1 MANWWVVGV
10 ISADP
15 QQQDQVQNHVVQS
28 ASQPPMTPAEARKF
42 GGGYVEWVLGPY
54 ATRAAAGGSATS
66 SNAAGTSKY
75 TGAGG
80 VSANPLAGLFQ
91 GALWLRVAEVALGLL
106 LIAVGLARLTHAVP
120 IATRIAEVAA

>member
-28 ASQPPMTPAEARKF
+28 ASKPPMTPAEARKL
-42 GGGYVEWVLGPY
+42 GGGSVEWVLGPY

-80 VSANPLAGLFQ
+80 VSASPLAPLFQ
-91 GALWLRVAEVALGLL
+91 PSLWLRVAEVVLGLV
-106 LIAVGLARLTHAVP
+106 LIAVGVAKLTSAVP
-120 IATRIAEVAA
+120 VATKIARYVT